1 MATSRRKNS
10 PSFPGFS
17 RAINLLFHRLLRS
30 KCNNDLHRGSLHIN
44 SSNTTGHHRTLTMSE
59 IHEIVV
65 ILFTTQST
73 AVLHKYLND
82 ELKLLCLLQF
92 FPEVAQNSLRIPRVL
107 HVQGNPR
114 VLQVCGHHDSTAKL
128 KPTADWVAIIHISD
142 LIEAK
147 LRLRCADE
155 MCRYHLLGTLEFH
168 DTSYGSWPG
177 SGAMD
182 DFTAVGLCLTSC
194 RPGRRWDDMPPRR
207 RQFDSRRIYIRP
219 RTSPHMAKLQA
230 ACVPIA

>member
-1 MATSRRKNS
+1 VVTSRRKNS

-17 RAINLLFHRLLRS
+17 RAINLLFRRLLRS

-73 AVLHKYLND
+73 AVLHKHLND

-107 HVQGNPR
+107 HVQRNPR
-114 VLQVCGHHDSTAKL
+114 VLQVCGHHESTAKL

-142 LIEAK
+142 LIKAK
-147 LRLRCADE
+147 LRLRCVDE

-182 DFTAVGLCLTSC
+182 VHCSGAVFNKLSPRATV
-194 RPGRRWDDMPPRR
+194 RRYAPRR
-207 RQFDSRRIYIRP
+207 RQFESRRIYIRP
-219 RTSPHMAKLQA
+219 RMSPHMAKLQA
-230 ACVPIA
+230 ASVPIA